1 MLKDFIVELADE
13 GLVGATLM
21 VGHFGQHIPH
31 HIFQPDAGEHAANA
45 HRAGR
50 LSVLNRV
57 SFHEILT
64 HEAFLIADK
73 VSVSNGPFSHMLGD
87 VVGMANSLCNDRQGE
102 VFSDTGGELRT
113 VTDELVRNVMGASVV
128 AGVHFFVA
136 QLLGAGIHD
145 FEVVVAGQAG
155 KVFGPNG
162 IHGRPKTNFAW
173 ALCRFF
179 CNR

>member
-1 MLKDFIVELADE
+1 MELADE

-31 HIFQPDAGEHAANA
+31 HIFQPDAG
-45 HRAGR
+45 
-50 LSVLNRV
+50 
-57 SFHEILT
+57 
-64 HEAFLIADK
+64 
-73 VSVSNGPFSHMLGD
+73 
-87 VVGMANSLCNDRQGE
+87 
-102 VFSDTGGELRT
+102 
-113 VTDELVRNVMGASVV
+113 
-128 AGVHFFVA
+128 VHFFVT

-162 IHGRPKTNFAW
+162 IHGRPKTNFAR

-179 CNR
+179 LQSLNSAAIFAMEMVGIFWLLMISE